1 MPPQL
6 QSPPCG
12 RVYSTVDSITCTC
25 RTPRGWI
32 HLSVSKTIDLSPR
45 KTYWALRKFLDS
57 SIKGTTPLRLEKE
70 KKIRT
75 KTKNGEVFD
84 LISLILLPLISVVEG
99 NLGGWKPI
107 DLSDLNI
114 QSLANYAIIEH
125 NMQSKANLVFV
136 KIVEGKEQVVTG
148 KRYGLTIA
156 AKDGGGATKNYEA
169 IVVERPWDHYRSL
182 ESFKAL

>member
-1 MPPQL
+1 MMK
-6 QSPPCG
+6 C
-12 RVYSTVDSITCTC
+12 
-25 RTPRGWI
+25 
-32 HLSVSKTIDLSPR
+32 
-45 KTYWALRKFLDS
+45 
-57 SIKGTTPLRLEKE
+57 
-70 KKIRT
+70 
-75 KTKNGEVFD
+75 
-84 LISLILLPLISVVEG
+84 LICLSLILLPLISVVEGNLGGLG

-148 KRYGLTIA
+148 KRYDLTIA
-156 AKDGGGATKNYEA
+156 AKDGSGATKNYEA
-169 IVVERPWDHYRSL
+169 IVVERPWDHYKSL